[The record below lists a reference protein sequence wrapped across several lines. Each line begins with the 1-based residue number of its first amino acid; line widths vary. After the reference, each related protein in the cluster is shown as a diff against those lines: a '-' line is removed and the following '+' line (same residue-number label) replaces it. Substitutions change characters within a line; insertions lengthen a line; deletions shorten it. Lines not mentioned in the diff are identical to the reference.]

1 MRRLTLLLALT
12 ITASAQT
19 PVEPM
24 PTPQHEANFDA
35 ERAQANQLVLEEKY
49 LEALPLYADLCRQ
62 DQTNPA
68 FAERYGI
75 GLMKKAGTLPEGPE
89 KKAVNEQA
97 LSELHRA
104 QKLGDNSPL
113 LQSIFATQ
121 TKSGIGIVLSNIPLT
136 VGYTHKPL
144 PQAKAILD
152 QAEIAF
158 SKNDLNA
165 ALPLYQQAAQL
176 DPAWYAPDLYAG
188 DVAFRQNKP
197 DEAEA
202 WLKKAI
208 SIDPDRETAYR
219 FLGDVLLLKVHDLSA
234 AKLEF
239 EQAVIAEP
247 YNKATILGLQK
258 WAVAADQTYAPP
270 QIARPGYQSDH
281 GVLVPNPTL
290 DADTATGRA
299 DWLLYAKVRLAH
311 GGLTPGQFVVAGA
324 TSATGVLTPSGY
336 RHSLTEEMDA
346 LTTMLSAVRQQLK
359 EGTISQ
365 ATLDPSLKTLLE
377 LQSAELLEPWILL
390 TVPDAGLR
398 QDYFT
403 HRPDHRAK
411 LQAYLD
417 QYVLHEHEKP

>member
-1 MRRLTLLLALT
+1 MRRLTLFLAFTL
-12 ITASAQT
+12 ASSAQSPVQPT
-19 PVEPM
+19 PA
-24 PTPQHEANFDA
+24 PQHEANFDA
-35 ERAQANQLVLEEKY
+35 KRAQANKLVLEEKY

-75 GLMKKAGTLPEGPE
+75 GLIKKAGTLPEGPE
-89 KKAVNEQA
+89 KKALNEQA
-97 LSELHRA
+97 FSELYRA

-113 LQSIFATQ
+113 LQSILATQ
-121 TKSGIGIVLSNIPLT
+121 TKSGIGVVLANIPLT
-136 VGYTHKPL
+136 VGYTHKPD
-144 PQAKAILD
+144 PQAKTILD

-158 SKNDLNA
+158 NKNDLDA

-208 SIDPDRETAYR
+208 SIDPNRETAYR
-219 FLGDVLLLKVHDLSA
+219 YLGDVLLLKLHDLPA
-234 AKLEF
+234 AKLEY

-247 YNKATILGLQK
+247 YNKATTLGLQK
-258 WAVAADQTYAPP
+258 WAAAAHQTYSPP
-270 QIARPGYQSDH
+270 QVTRPGYQTDH

-290 DADTATGRA
+290 AVDTATGRA
-299 DWLLYAKVRLAH
+299 DWLLYAKVRIAH
-311 GGLTPGQFVVAGA
+311 GGLTPGQFIVAGG

-336 RHSLTEEMDA
+336 RHSLTEEMDS
-346 LTTMLSAVRQQLK
+346 LTTMLSTLRQQLK
-359 EGTISQ
+359 EGTVSQ
-365 ATLDPSLKTLLE
+365 STLDPSLKTLLE

-403 HRPDHRAK
+403 YRPAHRAQLK
-411 LQAYLD
+411 AYLD
-417 QYVLHEHEKP
+417 QYMLHEQKKP